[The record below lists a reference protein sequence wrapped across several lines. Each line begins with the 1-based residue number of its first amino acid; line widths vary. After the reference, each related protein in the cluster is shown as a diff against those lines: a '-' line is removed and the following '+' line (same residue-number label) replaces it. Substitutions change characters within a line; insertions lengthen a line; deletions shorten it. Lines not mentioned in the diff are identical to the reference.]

1 MRILFILAI
10 VLLSLNSCSSQNEI
24 AISPPFDTNILYPS
38 PNVVISNHTEWT
50 KTHYIERIVEF
61 KANPLQNGDVVFVG
75 NSITELGGNWGQRF
89 NNSKV
94 KNRGIAGD
102 VTAGILNRLAEIYYY
117 KPKKVFLKIGIN
129 DLFHNELTPEYV
141 ANNIKSIVEKIH
153 LESPDTKIYVQ
164 TILPTANNNPSKE
177 RIATTNT
184 ILKAMTPTN
193 YLQIIDLHS
202 RFADKNDLMVSSYTT
217 DGLHLTELGYLA
229 WQNYII
235 EFVNN

>member
-1 MRILFILAI
+1 MKLLFILAI
-10 VLLSLNSCSSQNEI
+10 ALLSLNSCSSQADTSKI
-24 AISPPFDTNILYPS
+24 PLVDTNNLYPS
-38 PNVVISNHTEWT
+38 PSVIIPHHTQWT
-50 KTHYIERIVEF
+50 KTHYIEKIAEF
-61 KANPLQNGDVVFVG
+61 KATPLQFGDIVFIG
-75 NSITELGGNWGQRF
+75 NSITEQGGNWGVRF

-102 VTAGILNRLAEIYYY
+102 VTAGVINRLAEIYYY

-129 DLFHNELTPEYV
+129 DLFHNELTPEYI
-141 ANNIKSIVEKIH
+141 ANNIKSIVAKIH
-153 LESPDTKIYVQ
+153 LESPETKIYVQ

-177 RIATTNT
+177 RIAATNA
-184 ILKAMTPTN
+184 ILKAITPTK

-202 RFADKNDLMVSSYTT
+202 IFADQNDLMIGSYTN

-229 WQNYII
+229 WQYYII